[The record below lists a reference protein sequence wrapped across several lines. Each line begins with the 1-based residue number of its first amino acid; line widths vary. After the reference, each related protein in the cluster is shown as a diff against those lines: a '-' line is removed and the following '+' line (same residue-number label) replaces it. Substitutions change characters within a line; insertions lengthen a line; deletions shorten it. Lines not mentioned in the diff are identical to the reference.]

1 MTRRVKQDDDSESE
15 RKNKK
20 CSYRG
25 KYRKRE
31 GVKGCRDTQYNDIQ
45 PTDI

>member
-1 MTRRVKQDDDSESE
+1 MTRRLKQDDDSESE

-20 CSYRG
+20 YSFRG

-31 GVKGCRDTQYNDIQ
+31 GVKGCRDTRYNDIQ